1 MGDAPIAAT
10 AIAHRLFVL
19 TANVKHLGAVQGLI
33 VEALVPLVI
42 I

>member
-19 TANVKHLGAVQGLI
+19 TANFKHFGAVQGLV
-33 VEALVPLVI
+33 VEASVPLVMV
-42 I
+42 